1 MESPL
6 RAAAGAP
13 DLKLIET
20 LAWDGAA
27 FVRMD
32 LHLARLHASADLL
45 GWCCGDARAALHA
58 AAPLHPA
65 RVRLTM
71 TIGGTFDVTVTAL
84 PPLVP
89 LWRVALAQG
98 RLSATDPWLQI
109 KSSNRAAYDT
119 ARATLPA
126 GLDEVIFQ
134 NERGEVCDGTITT
147 VFFDRGQGLRTPP
160 LRCGLLP
167 GVLRAQMLAS
177 GQAREEIVQ
186 AADLPRLR
194 LWVGNSLRGLI
205 PALFVG
211 LGFDA

>member
-134 NERGEVCDGTITT
+134 NERGEVCDGTITM
-147 VFFDRGQGLRTPP
+147 FSLIAAKACARRPCAAACCRGCYGRRCWHRARRAKKLCRPP
-160 LRCGLLP
+160 ICPACAFGW
-167 GVLRAQMLAS
+167 A
-177 GQAREEIVQ
+177 IHC
-186 AADLPRLR
+186 AA
-194 LWVGNSLRGLI
+194 
-205 PALFVG
+205 
-211 LGFDA
+211 